1 MPDRDDTSARER
13 RIRDRAERL
22 WRDAGEP
29 EGQDQRFWLAAEAE
43 IDAEDS
49 AGAVR
54 RDDPA
59 GPPVGRPRR

>member
-1 MPDRDDTSARER
+1 MTGRER
-13 RIRDRAERL
+13 RIQERARRL
-22 WRDAGEP
+22 WEEAGEP
-29 EGQDQRFWLAAEAE
+29 QGQDERFWLAAEQE

-59 GPPVGRPRR
+59 GSPVGTPPRR